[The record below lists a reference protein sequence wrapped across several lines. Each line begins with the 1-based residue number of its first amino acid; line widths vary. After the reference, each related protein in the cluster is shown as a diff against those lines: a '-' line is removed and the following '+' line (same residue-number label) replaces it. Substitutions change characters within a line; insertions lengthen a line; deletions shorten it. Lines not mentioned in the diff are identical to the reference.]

1 MERQILNRD
10 FYELFILDMHCL
22 RNKGDVVLVP
32 GIDQAAS
39 AGEIMD
45 RGRILRIELNF
56 EPEKT
61 QSIADKFTTL
71 AQSLAEIGQ
80 WYHRTGAKF
89 GVMPEASSLHEPGAM
104 EIWSKYI
111 SGYKDFDSSWEG
123 IMEFCKLKGIT
134 GRACDLLA
142 FMCYRYCKYESL
154 NAPEPVLINAVREL
168 SFAFIINGYS
178 RKTERIDML
187 MEERDTRS
195 YFPERE
201 VLTLDDFRKMAD
213 YLEEIEHIT
222 GNKAKIFYNRTRSE
236 SSIEKLYRELI
247 EMDLD

>member
-61 QSIADKFTTL
+61 QSIADKFTTF

-80 WYHRTGAKF
+80 WYHRTAR
-89 GVMPEASSLHEPGAM
+89 S
-104 EIWSKYI
+104 
-111 SGYKDFDSSWEG
+111 
-123 IMEFCKLKGIT
+123 
-134 GRACDLLA
+134 
-142 FMCYRYCKYESL
+142 
-154 NAPEPVLINAVREL
+154 
-168 SFAFIINGYS
+168 II
-178 RKTERIDML
+178 
-187 MEERDTRS
+187 
-195 YFPERE
+195 P
-201 VLTLDDFRKMAD
+201 A
-213 YLEEIEHIT
+213 
-222 GNKAKIFYNRTRSE
+222 RTRCYGNME
-236 SSIEKLYRELI
+236 QVYIRLQGFRFLLGRNHGI
-247 EMDLD
+247 L